1 MLVMI
6 MVIMMIMALLIPGV
20 LSMMTTSGRPTTAD
34 AKSNHSMFE
43 GDALHVHEPGRLEL
57 RFRMVL
63 RLPLAGPAIS
73 NIVTSS
79 AIALPSSETFEII
92 CVLIIFSRVL
102 IVATFRTGPTWVR
115 AGYMESGKLASDR
128 IFPQIFDWS

>member
-1 MLVMI
+1 
-6 MVIMMIMALLIPGV
+6 MIMALLIPGV

-43 GDALHVHEPGRLEL
+43 GDALHVHEPGGLEL
-57 RFRMVL
+57 RFWMVL

-79 AIALPSSETFEII
+79 AIAVIRDI
-92 CVLIIFSRVL
+92 
-102 IVATFRTGPTWVR
+102 
-115 AGYMESGKLASDR
+115 
-128 IFPQIFDWS
+128 

>member
-1 MLVMI
+1 
-6 MVIMMIMALLIPGV
+6 MIMALLIPGV

-34 AKSNHSMFE
+34 AKSNDSMFE

-57 RFRMVL
+57 RLWMVL

-79 AIALPSSETFEII
+79 VIAVIRHI
-92 CVLIIFSRVL
+92 
-102 IVATFRTGPTWVR
+102 
-115 AGYMESGKLASDR
+115 
-128 IFPQIFDWS
+128 